1 MSYSPKIKQFIY
13 TYFMINTS
21 TVMGN
26 KRFSYFIISSFILCS
41 ILLIAVQINSARNTK
56 ELIKNNNTLLS
67 ELRSSNHLREIDR
80 DILGVESRIRA
91 SIATNDT
98 THLEGIDQKIKQIKN
113 FLDSLS
119 VDNEDLE
126 EEKLIQRLGV
136 LAQDKMRTKGKLL
149 HRYDSLGNMDDES
162 SIANPRARMISNE
175 ITDITAKIYQKR
187 QVRMVELRN
196 LSQEMGHRA
205 KLYDISLLVL
215 LIVSGA
221 VIGYHIIR
229 QFKRQH
235 ILIQELDIA
244 EKNASVAAQTKENF
258 LANMSHEIRTPLSGI
273 LGFTNLLQKRP
284 LDETSAEFVTAIQ
297 HSGENL
303 MTIINDILDLSK
315 IEAGMMR
322 ITPGIFSINGLL
334 DSVETLFS
342 ERVKEKKLT
351 ISSKVDRSIPDTL
364 VGDATRL
371 TQILVN
377 LIGNAIKFTH
387 QGTVS
392 IEVYNKQQ
400 NENQVTLGFKITDT
414 GIGIDKEK
422 LTEVFERFNQGE
434 DSTTRNYGGTGLG
447 LSIVKK
453 LILLQQG
460 DIEVSSEQGKGTT
473 FSFYIPYEIAKEQL
487 NAVPAPNINQ
497 FKDLS
502 NTALRVLVVD
512 DNAINQSLMKHLL
525 SQWNIDFEM
534 ASNGLEA
541 VEYLQKNDC
550 DLVLMDLQM
559 PQMDGYTAVQQIREI
574 LKLDLPIIAMTAHAL
589 PGEREKC
596 LSRGMNEYISKPI
609 KEEELFK
616 LIANFGLKEPKSEP
630 AAVIKDNTAFTC
642 IDLTYMESVSGGNKS
657 FEQTV
662 TQQFIDNVPPHLD
675 QLIAAYQNE
684 DFKMVKLRAHD
695 LQSSAAIMGLL
706 PLLEEKLEL
715 LETSCEQNTIA
726 EKTLDKVKNIV
737 LEAVSEAEI
746 FLKQL
751 KK

>member
-1 MSYSPKIKQFIY
+1 
-13 TYFMINTS
+13 
-21 TVMGN
+21 MGN

-41 ILLIAVQINSARNTK
+41 ILLIAVQINSAKNTK
-56 ELIKNNNTLLS
+56 ELIKNNNTLLN

-98 THLEGIDQKIKQIKN
+98 THLEGIDQKIKQIRN

-162 SIANPRARMISNE
+162 SIANPRARIISNE
-175 ITDITAKIYQKR
+175 ITDITAKIYHKR
-187 QVRMVELRN
+187 QLRMVELSN
-196 LSQEMGHRA
+196 LSLEMGQRA

-215 LIVSGA
+215 LVVSGA
-221 VIGYHIIR
+221 VIGYHIMR
-229 QFKRQH
+229 QFRRQH
-235 ILIQELDIA
+235 FLIKELDIA
-244 EKNASVAAQTKENF
+244 EKKASVAAQTKENF

-284 LDETSAEFVTAIQ
+284 LDETSAEFVTSIQ
-297 HSGENL
+297 RSGENL

-334 DSVETLFS
+334 NSIETLFS
-342 ERVKEKKLT
+342 ERVKEKKLK
-351 ISSKVDRSIPDTL
+351 ISSNVETSIPDTL
-364 VGDATRL
+364 IGDATRL

-387 QGTVS
+387 QGKVS
-392 IEVYNKQQ
+392 IEVYTKQQ
-400 NENQVTLGFKITDT
+400 SDNQITLGFKITDT

-447 LSIVKK
+447 LSIVKR
-453 LILLQQG
+453 LILLQKG
-460 DIEVSSEQGKGTT
+460 DIEVYSEQGKGTT
-473 FSFYIPYEIAKEQL
+473 FNFYIPYGISKEQL
-487 NAVPAPNINQ
+487 NTIPTADKDQ
-497 FKDLS
+497 FKDMS
-502 NTALRVLVVD
+502 STALKVLVVD
-512 DNAINQSLMKHLL
+512 DNAINQSLMKYLL
-525 SQWNIDFEM
+525 LQWNIDFDI

-541 VEYLQKNDC
+541 VEYLRKKNC

-559 PQMDGYTAVQQIREI
+559 PQMDGYTAVQQIREE
-574 LKLDLPIIAMTAHAL
+574 LKLDIPIIAMTAHAL

-616 LIANFGLKEPKSEP
+616 LITSFGLKEGKSEDKK
-630 AAVIKDNTAFTC
+630 VIENVPVFNY
-642 IDLTYMESVSGGNKS
+642 IDLTYMHSVSGGNKS

-662 TQQFIDNVPPHLD
+662 TNQFIDNVPLHLE
-675 QLIAAYQNE
+675 QLITAYQSQ
-684 DFKMVKLRAHD
+684 DFKIVKLRAHD
-695 LQSSAAIMGLL
+695 LQSSVSIMGLL
-706 PLLEEKLEL
+706 PILEEKLDL
-715 LETSCEQNTIA
+715 LEMATEQNT
-726 EKTLDKVKNIV
+726 TLQQILNDVENILKLSLV
-737 LEAVSEAEI
+737 EAKIYLES
-746 FLKQL
+746 L
-751 KK
+751 

>member
-1 MSYSPKIKQFIY
+1 
-13 TYFMINTS
+13 MINTS

-41 ILLIAVQINSARNTK
+41 ILLIAVQINSAKNTK
-56 ELIKNNNTLLS
+56 ELIKNNNTLLN

-80 DILGVESRIRA
+80 DILSVESRIRA

-98 THLEGIDQKIKQIKN
+98 THLEGIDQKIKQIRN

-119 VDNEDLE
+119 VDNEDRE
-126 EEKLIQRLGV
+126 EEKLIQRLGI
-136 LAQDKMRTKGKLL
+136 LAQNKMITKGKLL

-162 SIANPRARMISNE
+162 SIANPQARMISNE

-187 QVRMVELRN
+187 QVRMVELSN
-196 LSQEMGHRA
+196 LSQEMGRRA
-205 KLYDISLLVL
+205 KLYDISLLFL
-215 LIVSGA
+215 LVISGA
-221 VIGYHIIR
+221 VIGYHITR
-229 QFKRQH
+229 QFRRQH
-235 ILIQELDIA
+235 HLIKELDIA
-244 EKNASVAAQTKENF
+244 EKKASVAAQTKENF

-284 LDETSAEFVTAIQ
+284 LDETSAEFVTSIQ
-297 HSGENL
+297 RSGENL

-334 DSVETLFS
+334 DSIETLFS

-351 ISSKVDRSIPDTL
+351 ISSKVDASIPDTL

-392 IEVYNKQQ
+392 IEVYNKEQS
-400 NENQVTLGFKITDT
+400 ENRITLGFKITDT

-447 LSIVKK
+447 LSIVKR
-453 LILLQQG
+453 LILLQEG

-473 FSFYIPYEIAKEQL
+473 FNFYIPYGISKEQL
-487 NAVPAPNINQ
+487 NAVPSADISH
-497 FKDLS
+497 FKDIS
-502 NTALRVLVVD
+502 NTALKVLVVD

-525 SQWNIDFEM
+525 SQWNIDFDI

-541 VEYLQKNDC
+541 VEYLRKKEC

-559 PQMDGYTAVQQIREI
+559 PQMDGYTAVQEIREI
-574 LKLDLPIIAMTAHAL
+574 LKLDIPIIAMTAHAL
-589 PGEREKC
+589 PGERERC

-616 LIANFGLKEPKSEP
+616 LITNFGLKEAKPEEMKVSQN
-630 AAVIKDNTAFTC
+630 NTAFEI
-642 IDLTYMESVSGGNKS
+642 IDLSYMQSVSGGNKS

-662 TQQFIDNVPPHLD
+662 TTQFVENVPLHLE
-675 QLIAAYQNE
+675 QLMTAYQNE
-684 DFKMVKLRAHD
+684 DFKIVKLRAHD
-695 LQSSAAIMGLL
+695 LRSSAAIMGLL
-706 PLLEEKLEL
+706 PILEEKLDI
-715 LETSCEQNTIA
+715 LEMAKEKNT
-726 EKTLDKVKNIV
+726 TLQQIIKDVKSILNSAIVEAKIV
-737 LEAVSEAEI
+737 LEN
-746 FLKQL
+746 LQQ
-751 KK
+751 

>member
-1 MSYSPKIKQFIY
+1 
-13 TYFMINTS
+13 MINTS

-26 KRFSYFIISSFILCS
+26 KRFSYFIIIGFILCS
-41 ILLIAVQINSARNTK
+41 ILLIAVQVNSAKNTK
-56 ELIKNNNTLLS
+56 ELIRNNNILLN

-98 THLEGIDQKIKQIKN
+98 THLEGIDQKIKEIRN

-119 VDNEDLE
+119 SDNTDIE
-126 EEKLIQRLGV
+126 EEKWIQRLGV
-136 LAQDKMRTKGKLL
+136 LAQDKMATKGKLL
-149 HRYDSLGNMDDES
+149 HRYDSVGNMDDNT
-162 SIANPRARMISNE
+162 SIANPHARIISNE
-175 ITDITAKIYQKR
+175 ITDITAKIYHKR
-187 QVRMVELRN
+187 QLRMVELSD
-196 LSQEMGHRA
+196 LTQEMGRKA
-205 KLYDISLLVL
+205 KLYDISLLILLVL
-215 LIVSGA
+215 SGA
-221 VIGYHIIR
+221 VIGYHILR
-229 QFKRQH
+229 QFRRQH
-235 ILIQELDIA
+235 FLIKELDIA
-244 EKNASVAAQTKENF
+244 EKKASVAAQTKENF

-284 LDETSAEFVTAIQ
+284 LDETSTEFVTSIQ
-297 HSGENL
+297 RSGENL

-322 ITPGIFSINGLL
+322 ITPGTFSINGLV

-342 ERVKEKKLT
+342 ERIKEKRLT
-351 ISSKVDRSIPDTL
+351 ISSKVDNSIPDTL
-364 VGDATRL
+364 IGDATRL

-392 IEVYNKQQ
+392 IEVFNKKQ
-400 NENQVTLGFKITDT
+400 NENEVIIGFKITDT

-422 LTEVFERFNQGE
+422 LNEVFERFNQGE

-447 LSIVKK
+447 LSIVKR
-453 LILLQQG
+453 LILLQDG

-473 FSFYIPYEIAKEQL
+473 FSFYIPYGIATEQL
-487 NAVPAPNINQ
+487 NVIPTVDLNH
-497 FKDLS
+497 FKDIS

-525 SQWNIDFEM
+525 SQWNIDFDM

-541 VEYLQKNDC
+541 VEYLKKNNC

-559 PQMDGYTAVQQIREI
+559 PQMDGYTATQQIREI
-574 LKLDLPIIAMTAHAL
+574 LKLEIPIIAMTAHAL

-616 LIANFGLKEPKSEP
+616 LIANFGLKEVKSEE
-630 AAVIKDNTAFTC
+630 IKVPENNPVFQY
-642 IDLTYMESVSGGNKS
+642 IDLTYMQSVSGGTKS

-662 TQQFIDNVPPHLD
+662 THQFIDNVPKHL
-675 QLIAAYQNE
+675 QELINAYEAQ
-684 DFKMVKLRAHD
+684 DFKIVKLRAHD
-695 LQSSAAIMGLL
+695 LKSSTAIMGLL
-706 PLLEEKLEL
+706 PLLEEKLEI
-715 LETSCEQNTIA
+715 LEIATEKNTTLQQILKDVENILGSSIA
-726 EKTLDKVKNIV
+726 EAK
-737 LEAVSEAEI
+737 I
-746 FLKQL
+746 FLGSL
-751 KK
+751 

>member
-1 MSYSPKIKQFIY
+1 
-13 TYFMINTS
+13 
-21 TVMGN
+21 MGN
-26 KRFSYFIISSFILCS
+26 KRFSYFIIISFIAGSL
-41 ILLIAVQINSARNTK
+41 LLIAVQINSTKNTQA
-56 ELIKNNNTLLS
+56 LIKNNNTLLN

-98 THLEGIDQKIKQIKN
+98 THLEGINHKITQIKN

-119 VDNEDLE
+119 HDNSDPE
-126 EEKLIQRLGV
+126 EENLIRRLGI
-136 LAQDKMRTKGKLL
+136 LAQDKKVTQDKLL

-162 SIANPRARMISNE
+162 SIANPHARIISNE
-175 ITDITAKIYQKR
+175 ITSITAKIYQKR
-187 QVRMVELRN
+187 QLRMVELSRK
-196 LSQEMGHRA
+196 SKEMGRKA
-205 KLYDISLLVL
+205 KVYDFSLLVL
-215 LIVSGA
+215 LVLSGGF
-221 VIGYHIIR
+221 IGYHIIR
-229 QFKRQH
+229 QFRRQH
-235 ILIQELDIA
+235 FLITELNIA
-244 EKNASVAAQTKENF
+244 EQKASIAAETKENF

-273 LGFTNLLQKRP
+273 LGFTNLLQKRS
-284 LDETSAEFVTAIQ
+284 LDETSTEFVSSIQ
-297 HSGENL
+297 RSGENL

-334 DSVETLFS
+334 NSIETLFL
-342 ERVKEKKLT
+342 ERAKEKGLT
-351 ISSKVDRSIPDTL
+351 ISSHIDISIPDTL
-364 VGDATRL
+364 TGDATRL

-387 QGTVS
+387 HGKVT

-400 NENQVTLGFKITDT
+400 TENEVFLGFKISDT

-422 LTEVFERFNQGE
+422 LGEVFERFNQGE

-453 LILLQQG
+453 LILLQNG

-473 FSFYIPYEIAKEQL
+473 FSFYIPYGIAKEQL
-487 NAVPAPNINQ
+487 KVLPQVNVNH

-502 NTALRVLVVD
+502 NKALRILVVD

-525 SQWNIDFEM
+525 SQWNIDFSIV
-534 ASNGLEA
+534 SNGLEA
-541 VEYLQKNDC
+541 VEYLRNNEC

-559 PQMDGYTAVQQIREI
+559 PQMDGYTATQQIREV
-574 LKLDLPIIAMTAHAL
+574 LKLDLPVIAMTAHAL

-616 LIANFGLKEPKSEP
+616 LISNFGLKNAKAEEVKNIQEVS
-630 AAVIKDNTAFTC
+630 IFKH
-642 IDLTYMESVSGGNKS
+642 IDLTYMKELSGGNTS

-662 TQQFIDNVPPHLD
+662 TTQFITNVPQHIQ
-675 QLIAAYQNE
+675 QLIDAYQNE
-684 DFKMVKLRAHD
+684 DFSIVKLRAHD
-695 LQSSAAIMGLL
+695 LKTSGAIMGLL
-706 PLLEEKLEL
+706 PVLEEKLDILEL
-715 LETSCEQNTIA
+715 ATEKNATSEDALN
-726 EKTLDKVKNIV
+726 KVKDKLTAAI
-737 LEAVSEAEI
+737 LEAEL
-746 FLKQL
+746 FLKSLQ
-751 KK
+751 KI

>member
-1 MSYSPKIKQFIY
+1 
-13 TYFMINTS
+13 MINTS

-41 ILLIAVQINSARNTK
+41 ILLIAVQINSAKNTK
-56 ELIKNNNTLLS
+56 ELIRNNNTLLN

-80 DILGVESRIRA
+80 DILSVESRIRA

-98 THLEGIDQKIKQIKN
+98 THLEGIDQKIRQIRN

-119 VDNEDLE
+119 VDNEDHE
-126 EEKLIQRLGV
+126 EEKLIQRLGI
-136 LAQDKMRTKGKLL
+136 LAQNKMITKGKLL

-162 SIANPRARMISNE
+162 SIANPQARIISNE

-187 QVRMVELRN
+187 QVRMVELSN
-196 LSQEMGHRA
+196 LSQEMGRRA
-205 KLYDISLLVL
+205 KLYDISLLFL
-215 LIVSGA
+215 LVISGA
-221 VIGYHIIR
+221 VIGYHIMR
-229 QFKRQH
+229 QFRRQH
-235 ILIQELDIA
+235 HLIKELDIA
-244 EKNASVAAQTKENF
+244 EKKASVAAQTKENF

-284 LDETSAEFVTAIQ
+284 LDETSAEFVTSIQ
-297 HSGENL
+297 RSGENL

-334 DSVETLFS
+334 NSIETLFS

-351 ISSKVDRSIPDTL
+351 ISSKVQASIPDTL

-392 IEVYNKQQ
+392 IEVYNKEQR
-400 NENQVTLGFKITDT
+400 ENQITLGFKITDT

-447 LSIVKK
+447 LSIVKR
-453 LILLQQG
+453 LILLQEG

-473 FSFYIPYEIAKEQL
+473 FNFYIPYGIAKEQL
-487 NAVPAPNINQ
+487 NTVPAADIDH
-497 FKDLS
+497 FKDMS

-525 SQWNIDFEM
+525 SQWNIDFDI

-541 VEYLQKNDC
+541 VEYLRKKEC

-559 PQMDGYTAVQQIREI
+559 PQMDGYTAVQEIREI
-574 LKLDLPIIAMTAHAL
+574 LKLDIPIIAMTAHAL
-589 PGEREKC
+589 PGERERC

-616 LIANFGLKEPKSEP
+616 LITNFGLKEAKSEE
-630 AAVIKDNTAFTC
+630 IKVSQNNMVFEF
-642 IDLTYMESVSGGNKS
+642 IDLTYMQSVSGGNKS

-662 TQQFIDNVPPHLD
+662 TTQFVENVPLHLE
-675 QLIAAYQNE
+675 QLITAYQNE
-684 DFKMVKLRAHD
+684 DFKIVKLRAHD
-695 LQSSAAIMGLL
+695 LRSSAAIMGLL
-706 PLLEEKLEL
+706 PILEEKLDL
-715 LETSCEQNTIA
+715 LEMAKEKNTALQQVIEDVESILTSAIA
-726 EKTLDKVKNIV
+726 EAKIV
-737 LEAVSEAEI
+737 LEN
-746 FLKQL
+746 LQQ
-751 KK
+751 